1 MNFLSNLTPFLI
13 RIRPILMSLSILQ
26 LLTSVAVVSSGPSKV
41 GTSGPREV
49 SVGEPGGETE
59 EIILPDGTIVDAD
72 SPQATAAR
80 RAAARGSATAKGGA
94 GGSAAVAGSLGAGVT
109 VDSIKL
115 GFIVVSNNDRLLSNY
130 GVQGGAIGDTK
141 DQVNAV
147 VNDLNARGGILGRKV
162 IADIRV
168 WDATGNA
175 EAQHNQFCAGFT
187 QDSKVFAVLSPWN
200 PPPSFAPCLAKAK
213 TLFINESLL
222 QADQETFTELSPY
235 LVSGLFSSSRGS
247 IAMAR
252 ALHEQGFFASGSKL
266 GIVRGN
272 TPAFERVSNN
282 YFKPAL
288 ASFGI
293 TPFDEVPASGTSQAQ
308 AAAQRFKDKGVDHV
322 AFLTAAGGTPL
333 FFMNF
338 AQSQTYFPKYGLASP
353 DSPAFLAQAAPYSQ
367 LRGAMAAGWAPG
379 LDVLDSEG
387 PPYSA
392 AERRCFDV
400 HAKAGTNYP
409 SRNEGG
415 TPALMFCDMVW
426 LFEEAA
432 IKAGKTLNN
441 GTWSEGLATL
451 GTSHQTTITFG
462 TNFGPGIR
470 DGAYQYRPMA
480 YDDSASCRCFKY
492 TGPAQNLPR

>member
-1 MNFLSNLTPFLI
+1 MNFFSNLTPFLI

-41 GTSGPREV
+41 ATDRPREV
-49 SVGEPGGETE
+49 STRDPGGEIE

-80 RAAARGSATAKGGA
+80 RAAARGSTTAKGGA
-94 GGSAAVAGSLGAGVT
+94 RSAGSAAGSLGAGVT

-115 GFIVVSNNDRLLSNY
+115 GFIVVSNNDKLLSNY

-147 VNDLNARGGILGRKV
+147 VNDLNARGGILGRKIV
-162 IADIRV
+162 PDIQV
-168 WDATGNA
+168 WDASGDA
-175 EAQHNQFCAGFT
+175 EAQHNQFCAHFT
-187 QDSKVFAVLSPWN
+187 QDAKVFAVFSPWN
-200 PPPSFAPCLAKAK
+200 PPASFPACVAKAK
-213 TLFINESLL
+213 TLFINESLE
-222 QADQETFTELSPY
+222 QQDNETFKELSPY
-235 LVSGLFSSSRGS
+235 LVSGLFSSSRGAV
-247 IAMAR
+247 AMAR
-252 ALHEQGFFASGSKL
+252 ALHSQGFFSPGSQL
-266 GIVRGN
+266 GIVYGN
-272 TPAFERVSNN
+272 NPMFKRVNEN
-282 YFKPAL
+282 YFKPTL
-288 ASFGI
+288 ASLGV
-293 TPFDEVPASGTSQAQ
+293 TPFDEFPASSAAQAQ
-308 AAAQRFKDKGVDHV
+308 SAAQRFKDKGVTHV
-322 AFLTAAGGTPL
+322 AFVTARGGPPL

-353 DSPAFLAQAAPYSQ
+353 DSPAFLAQAAPYTQ
-367 LRGAMAAGWAPG
+367 LQGAMAAGWAPG

-415 TPALMFCDMVW
+415 TPALMFCDMIW
-426 LFEEAA
+426 LFEEVA
-432 IKAGKTLNN
+432 IKAGKTLNT
-441 GTWSEGLATL
+441 GTWSEALATL

-480 YDDSASCRCFKY
+480 YDDSPSCRCFRY
-492 TGPAQNLPR
+492 TGPEQNVPR